1 MKRAI
6 TLTSLVALATANNE
20 YTFPSVDH
28 FLFGENF
35 QDEFNWVLSSHSD
48 YAGQPI
54 EVSVDKELKEPTDQ
68 DKGLVLLEGAK
79 KYGVAAK
86 FKQPIKFNVEKPI
99 VLQYEVKFTKGITCG
114 GAYLKLLQSSVD
126 VDTFNGQSPYT
137 IMFGPDHCGLT
148 NKVNTHT
155 IRRKEED

>member
-1 MKRAI
+1 
-6 TLTSLVALATANNE
+6 
-20 YTFPSVDH
+20 
-28 FLFGENF
+28 
-35 QDEFNWVLSSHSD
+35 
-48 YAGQPI
+48 
-54 EVSVDKELKEPTDQ
+54 VDKELKEPTDQ

-148 NKVNTHT
+148 NKVYIYTHTSLEGRKGIVLTHTYTRERESDSNTNTHYPKMT
-155 IRRKEED
+155 VVCILDLTEAKQQFYFNISED